1 MRFIGIDIGGTFT
14 DVALYD
20 SEREDVRVHKV
31 RSTPEDPGQALVEGV
46 VNLCERCGIA
56 PADIDGVLH
65 GTTVATNAVLE
76 HRGAITGMVTTEGMR
91 DVVHIGRHQRPQP
104 YSVMQDIPWQ
114 ARPFV
119 TRQHRIG
126 VPERIAPPDG
136 MTLVALDEDAVRA
149 AGRQLREAGV
159 QAVAVCFLFSY
170 LDPTHEERAAALLTE
185 EMPDAF
191 ITTSADVSR
200 QFREFERFTTACMNA
215 FVGPGTG
222 VYLERLVEALRAR
235 GVRSDLLVMRSN
247 GGVASVPE
255 AAARPV
261 TLMLSG
267 PAAGVLGAQWA
278 GRLVDRQRL
287 ITFDMGGTSS
297 DIGLV
302 TESGVHEA
310 SARDTQIAGYP
321 ILVPMFDLQT
331 IGAGGG
337 SIARLD
343 EGGAF
348 VVGPRSAGA
357 APGPACYGLG
367 GDEPTITDAHLVL
380 GHLDAARFLGGELP
394 LSVDAAEEAVGGLA
408 AQLGLGLRE
417 AADGILT
424 LANAE
429 MARTIRSITIERGH
443 DPRDFTLVAFGGAG
457 PLHAAEV
464 ASLLDVPEVLVP
476 PHPGITSAVGL
487 LTSELRYDL
496 MHTVFMVQDELDVE
510 TINGHFRQLVDELVN
525 RLLREA
531 VTAEEIRVERFLDC
545 RYVGQG
551 YELRIPVADEGFS
564 LDGLAA
570 FHRVHEA
577 EYGHA
582 YEDPIEVVNLRVTV
596 TGERP
601 RLSRVHVGSGDLE
614 SATIG
619 EVLASWRLDG
629 ALVELPTRHLERERL
644 PLEEPIPGPAIIFQR
659 DTTILVPP
667 RWTAR
672 ATSDG
677 PLMLAADSGTSD
689 ATLARA
695 VSRAGSDRV
704 DPITVNVIGGALT
717 SIAVDMGYRLAR
729 MSYSSIIRES
739 EDFGC
744 AICDREGRQLCEA
757 AQSTPL
763 QSGPIAG
770 YLSGIERRFR
780 EVGDR
785 WQPGDVV
792 VHNHP
797 YYGASHQ
804 PDVAFCVPVFHAGEL
819 VGFSVTTAHHLDL
832 GALLPGTCGIVTAAD
847 TYAEGLLLNAVKV
860 QEGGRRVESAWRIIA
875 DNSRIPHLVLG
886 DMEAQMAAAELGAA
900 RFAALLE
907 QFGADRVRQASEDLM
922 DHSERILRR
931 QIERLPDGRYEAEG
945 RLDGFV
951 EHADP
956 AYRDLPIKV
965 AVAVSGS
972 ELEVDLS
979 GTAPQVDLPINMPF
993 VGTVDVAVY
1002 VTLRSLLLDTAH
1014 HDAVETNAGL
1024 FRPVTIKAPLGSLAN
1039 PRFPAPTIARFCS
1052 GNIVADTLM
1061 RALAP
1066 VLPEGVA
1073 AGVGNLKVVAFSGQR
1088 AERAWVYMD
1097 IVEGSY
1103 GGRHGKDGLDA
1114 VDTLYAN
1121 TRNNPAEDIESHYP
1135 LRVTRYELR
1144 DDGAGAGRWRG
1155 GLGSIREFEFLE
1167 DGGFSLEGEGNT
1179 FPPPGL
1185 FGGGPGAPGAV
1196 VMNPGTPEEAWL
1208 PSKIADRRV
1217 SRGEVLRLLA
1227 PCGGGYGDPAQ
1238 RTAADRQ
1245 RDAVDGIV
1253 PAHG

>member
-1 MRFIGIDIGGTFT
+1 MRFVGIDIGGTFT
-14 DVALYD
+14 DLALYD
-20 SEREDVRVHKV
+20 SEREDVHVHKV
-31 RSTPEDPGQALVEGV
+31 RSTPEDPGRALVEGIV
-46 VNLCERCGIA
+46 ELCEQVGIA
-56 PADIDGVLH
+56 PVDVDGVLH

-76 HRGAITGMVTTEGMR
+76 HRGALTGLLTTEGMR

-119 TRQHRIG
+119 QREHRVG
-126 VPERIAPPDG
+126 VPERIAPPRG
-136 MTLVALDEDAVRA
+136 EALLTLDEDAVRA

-170 LDPTHEERAAALLTE
+170 LDPAHEQRAAALLAE

-191 ITTSADVSR
+191 VSTSADVSP

-222 VYLERLVEALRAR
+222 LYLERLVEALATR
-235 GVRSDLLVMRSN
+235 GLRSDLLVMRSN
-247 GGVASVPE
+247 GGVASVAE

-278 GRLVDRQRL
+278 GGLVDRQRL
-287 ITFDMGGTSS
+287 ITFDMGGTST

-321 ILVPMFDLQT
+321 LLVPMFDLQT

-337 SIARLD
+337 SIARVD
-343 EGGAF
+343 EAGAF
-348 VVGPRSAGA
+348 VVGPQSAGA
-357 APGPACYGLG
+357 RPGPACYGLG
-367 GDEPTITDAHLVL
+367 GAEPTITDAHLLL
-380 GHLDAARFLGGELP
+380 GHLDADRFLGGELP
-394 LSVDAAEEAVGGLA
+394 LRTDAAEEAIGRLA
-408 AQLGLGLRE
+408 KRLGLGLRE
-417 AADGILT
+417 TAEGILT
-424 LANAE
+424 LANAQ

-457 PLHAAEV
+457 PLHAVEV
-464 ASLLDVPEVLVP
+464 AGLLDIPEVLVP
-476 PHPGITSAVGL
+476 PHPGITSASGL

-496 MHTVFMVQDELDVE
+496 MRTVFMVEDDLDVQA
-510 TINGHFRQLVDELVN
+510 INVRFHQLVDELVR
-525 RLLREA
+525 RLMHEGA
-531 VTAEEIRVERFLDC
+531 AAEEIRVERFLDC

-551 YELRIPVADEGFS
+551 YELRIPVPEEG
-564 LDGLAA
+564 LTPDGLAA
-570 FHRVHEA
+570 FHLVHEA
-577 EYGHA
+577 AYGHA
-582 YEDPIEVVNLRVTV
+582 HEDPIEVVNLRVTA
-596 TGERP
+596 TGGRP
-601 RLSRVHVGSGDLE
+601 RLSRVRLGSGDLE
-614 SATIG
+614 SASIG
-619 EVLASWRLDG
+619 EVAASWRVDG
-629 ALVELPTRHLERERL
+629 ALVELPTLQLLRERL
-644 PLEEPIPGPAIIFQR
+644 PLEEPVSGPVIIFQR

-667 RWTAR
+667 GWTAR
-672 ATSDG
+672 ATPDG
-677 PLMLAADSGTSD
+677 PLMVTISSEEGDPVRTPAASVTRSP
-689 ATLARA
+689 RI
-695 VSRAGSDRV
+695 
-704 DPITVNVIGGALT
+704 DPVTVTVIGGALT

-744 AICDREGRQLCEA
+744 AICDHEGRQLCEA
-757 AQSTPL
+757 TQSTPL

-804 PDVAFCVPVFHAGEL
+804 PDVAFCVPVFHGGEL

-832 GALLPGTCGIVTAAD
+832 GALTPGTCGIVTAAD

-860 QEGGRRVESAWRIIA
+860 QEGGRRLESTWRIIA
-875 DNSRIPHLVLG
+875 DNSRIPELVLG
-886 DMEAQMAAAELGAA
+886 DMEAQVAAAELGAA
-900 RFAALLE
+900 RFAALIDEFGLE
-907 QFGADRVRQASEDLM
+907 QMRLASDDLM
-922 DHSERILRR
+922 EHSERMLRR
-931 QIERLPDGRYEAEG
+931 QIARLPDGRYEAEG
-945 RLDGFV
+945 TLDGFV
-951 EHADP
+951 DHPDP
-956 AYRDLPIKV
+956 AYRDLRIKV
-965 AVAVSGS
+965 AVTVSGS
-972 ELEVDLS
+972 DLEVDLS
-979 GTAPQVDLPINMPF
+979 GTSPQVDLPINMPF

-1002 VTLRSLLLDTAH
+1002 VTLRSLLLDTAR
-1014 HDAVETNAGL
+1014 HDAVATNSGL
-1024 FRPVTIKAPLGSLAN
+1024 FRPVTINAPLGSLAN

-1121 TRNNPAEDIESHYP
+1121 TRNNPAEDIESHFP

-1144 DDGAGAGRWRG
+1144 NEGAGAGRWRG
-1155 GLGSIREFEFLE
+1155 GLGSVREFEFLE

-1179 FPPPGL
+1179 VPPPGL

-1196 VMNPGTPEEAWL
+1196 VMNPGTPEEAYL
-1208 PSKIADRRV
+1208 PSKIPYRRV

-1227 PCGGGYGDPAQ
+1227 PCGGGYGDPTERSEPA
-1238 RTAADRQ
+1238 RRRDAADGIGPA
-1245 RDAVDGIV
+1245 DA
-1253 PAHG
+1253 